1 MPNPHLQPQDPFVQA
16 KMNQGPGFSLK
27 PPPVDTEYLNEIMGN
42 ALPKPAEIRKP
53 GESLG
58 TKIWNYTNMGIWI
71 SAFFIFSTITFLLWC
86 WFKQRERNNYWAEVN
101 IEFVDLVEE
110 EESGGEEG
118 DSPSDSEDDE
128 RVGGGYAKDSP
139 LRVMGIDSGGG
150 TDVEANAKL
159 LSLKSDKVVRSQA
172 GGKGS
177 TSGTESRTQ
186 GDEPV
191 FYPRREY
198 YRYNFE

>member
-1 MPNPHLQPQDPFVQA
+1 MFAINHAAFDRFC
-16 KMNQGPGFSLK
+16 
-27 PPPVDTEYLNEIMGN
+27 PP
-42 ALPKPAEIRKP
+42 
-53 GESLG
+53 
-58 TKIWNYTNMGIWI
+58 
-71 SAFFIFSTITFLLWC
+71 
-86 WFKQRERNNYWAEVN
+86 
-101 IEFVDLVEE
+101 
-110 EESGGEEG
+110 